1 MQTQKASNP
10 ITEQLYRLAEP
21 DYQTFTAKLIPSLD
35 PARILGVRTP
45 ALRAL
50 ARTLRGTP
58 AAKAFLDA
66 LPHRYQEENLL
77 HAFLLAYERDFAR
90 CLART
95 EAFLPFLD
103 NWAVCDQL
111 SLPCFR
117 KHRAEL
123 LERIP
128 RWLASEQVYTVRFG
142 LKQLMDQFLDAEFTP
157 AAMELAG
164 SVRSDEYYVNMMQ
177 AWYFATALAKQWDAA
192 LPWLTERRLSP
203 WVHSKSIRKAVE
215 SRRIPEAQ
223 KELLRS
229 LRSREAQPG

>member
-1 MQTQKASNP
+1 MMQTQNASEL
-10 ITEQLYRLAEP
+10 ITERLFALAEP
-21 DYQTFTAKLIPSLD
+21 GYRDFTARLIPTLE

-50 ARTLRGTP
+50 ARELRGTQS
-58 AAKAFLDA
+58 AEAFLDA

-77 HAFLLAYERDFAR
+77 HAFLLGTEKDFAR

-95 EAFLPFLD
+95 EAFLPRVD

-111 SLPCFR
+111 SLPCFQR
-117 KHRAEL
+117 HRAEL
-123 LERIP
+123 SEIIP
-128 RWLASEQVYTVRFG
+128 RWLASEHLYTVRFG
-142 LKQLMDQFLDAEFTP
+142 LKQLMDQFLDADFSP

-164 SVRSDEYYVNMMQ
+164 SVRSKEYYVNMMQ

-203 WVHSKSIRKAVE
+203 WVHNMSIRKAVE
-215 SRRIPEAQ
+215 SRRITEAQ
-223 KELLRS
+223 KALLRS
-229 LRSREAQPG
+229 LRS